1 VQLFLD
7 RGADPI
13 EADAEPWATPIA
25 WAAKKGHGEIED
37 YLRQAAARSSRS
49 A

>member
-1 VQLFLD
+1 LPLVKLFLD

-25 WAAKKGHGEIED
+25 WAEKHGHAD
-37 YLRQAAARSSRS
+37 VQALLRESSRT
-49 A
+49 